1 MFDVGR
7 AVNAVHGPGVAS
19 FVVSIAALKRN
30 AAILRETADAAG
42 CKIVLALKGFSCWK
56 AFPYIREDLDG
67 CCASGLWEALLAR
80 DHFGKH
86 VVTYSPG
93 YREEEIRELCE
104 FTHHLDFNS
113 LSQWFRFREIVMAH
127 PRFKSGELH
136 CGLRVNPEC
145 STGHTALYDPCVPG
159 SRLGITADQ
168 LEGVDLS
175 GLSGLHFH
183 TLCEQNSDD
192 LERTLAAVDEKFGH
206 LLRSPQFTYLNMGGG
221 HWITKPFYDR
231 ERLIRLVR
239 ETRKK
244 YGVEVWLE
252 PGEAGAI
259 HTGVLRSEVLDVFE
273 SAGHKLAILD
283 ISATAHMPDVLEM
296 PYRPDVFLAGSTDF
310 SPPEGT
316 PRPAVTFEGETYHP
330 AAERGG
336 HLYRLGGPTCLA
348 GDVTGDFAFHRPL
361 KAGDILVFDDMAHYT
376 MVKTTTFNGVPH
388 PSIVLQ
394 HEDGRLETVRE
405 FGYADFRDRL
415 S

>member
-1 MFDVGR
+1 METSRFGIGR
-7 AVNAVHGPGVAS
+7 STINVHGSGVAS

-30 AAILRETADAAG
+30 SSILRETAAAAG
-42 CKIVLALKGFSCWK
+42 CRIVLALKGFSCWK

-80 DHFGKH
+80 DYFGKH
-86 VVTYSPG
+86 VVTYSPA
-93 YREEEIRELCE
+93 YTEEDIRQLCE

-113 LSQWFRFREIVMAH
+113 LSQWFRFREMVMAH

-145 STGHTALYDPCVPG
+145 STGHTPLYDPCVPG
-159 SRLGITADQ
+159 SRLGITADK
-168 LEGVDLS
+168 LEGVDLT

-192 LERTLAAVDEKFGH
+192 LEKTLAALDERFGH
-206 LLRSPQFTYLNMGGG
+206 LLRSEQFTYLNMGGG

-239 ETRKK
+239 ETRER

-259 HTGVLRSEVLDVFE
+259 HTGVLRAEVMDVFE

-296 PYRPDVFLAGSTDF
+296 PYRPDVFLVDPAASD
-310 SPPEGT
+310 SK
-316 PRPAVTFEGETYHP
+316 PAVIFEGESYHP
-330 AAERGG
+330 ALEDGE

-348 GDVTGDFAFHRPL
+348 GDVTGDFAFPRPL

-388 PSIVLQ
+388 PSIVFQ
-394 HEDGRLETVRE
+394 HEDGRLETIRE
-405 FGYADFRDRL
+405 FAYEDFRDRL